1 MMEQLKHTW
10 FITMLNLKRF
20 VNDKTALFFFI
31 VFPFIFVLIFN
42 FMLKG
47 VGSEDER
54 LKLHLSTMEAPGG
67 LSYQIIGAMETKDP
81 EQLAPGAPQIVW
93 DQDYVAARQ
102 QVADKK
108 LSGFL
113 LFPADFTQAVMMG
126 YGTKLEVVVN
136 PANTTIQAAL
146 NSLAANIASQVGTEQ
161 LALNTAISLSVE
173 QSLTTGNMTDLGE
186 EIGGIVGSTGTS
198 MGPSLISFQTEKV
211 GDVEAENPA
220 NYVIPGYLVMFTFFA
235 AAQTASVIVLERQN
249 NTLERLLSSS
259 AKRQSILAGMFL
271 GTIARG
277 LIQIIIFWTVGAL
290 VFKIDL
296 GASPLAVI
304 LLSVLM
310 VLVSAAFSIMLATL
324 VKTEKAAGSLGV
336 LIALVL
342 APLGGCWW
350 PLFIEPRWM
359 QSIAKLI
366 PHGWANEGFNTL
378 MVFGGQ
384 FNAVIPNLIALAA
397 FAIVFGIIAVM
408 RFRTDAV

>member
-1 MMEQLKHTW
+1 MEQLKHTW

-20 VNDKTALFFFI
+20 VNDRTALFFFI

-42 FMLKG
+42 FLLKG
-47 VGSEDER
+47 MGGEDER
-54 LKLHLSTMEAPGG
+54 LQLHLATMEAPGG

-81 EQLAPGAPQIVW
+81 AQLAPGAPQIIW
-93 DQDYVAARQ
+93 DQDYAAARQ

-161 LALNTAISLSVE
+161 LALNTGISLLVE
-173 QSLTTGNMTDLGE
+173 QAIRTGNTAGLGE
-186 EIGGIVGSTGTS
+186 EIGSIVGSTGTS

-259 AKRQSILAGMFL
+259 AKRQSVLAGMFL

-277 LIQIIIFWTVGAL
+277 LIQIVIFWVVGAL

-310 VLVSAAFSIMLATL
+310 VLVSSAFSIMLATL
-324 VKTEKAAGSLGV
+324 VKTEKAASALGV
-336 LIALVL
+336 LVALVL

-359 QSIAKLI
+359 QSVAKLI

-378 MVFGGQ
+378 MVFGGE

-397 FAIVFGIIAVM
+397 FAVIFGIIAVM

>member
-1 MMEQLKHTW
+1 MEQLKHTW
-10 FITMLNLKRF
+10 YITLLNLKRF

-31 VFPFIFVLIFN
+31 VFPFIFVLLFN
-42 FMLKG
+42 FMLQG
-47 VGSEDER
+47 IGGEDER
-54 LKLHLSTMEAPGG
+54 LKLHLATMEASGG
-67 LSYQIIGAMETKDP
+67 LSYQIIGAMETKDVA
-81 EQLAPGAPQIVW
+81 QLAPGVPEIIW
-93 DQDYVAARQ
+93 DQDYEAARQ

-126 YGTKLEVVVN
+126 YGTDLEVVVN
-136 PANTTIQAAL
+136 PANTTIRAAL
-146 NSLAANIASQVGTEQ
+146 NSLASNIASRVGTEQ
-161 LALNTAISLSVE
+161 LALNTAISLLVE
-173 QSLTTGNMTDLGE
+173 QAVTSGNTANLGND
-186 EIGGIVGSTGTS
+186 ISSIIGSTGTA
-198 MGPSLISFQTEKV
+198 MGPSLITFQTEKV

-249 NTLERLLSSS
+249 NTLERLLASS

-277 LIQIIIFWTVGAL
+277 LIQIIIFWVIGAL

-296 GASPLAVI
+296 GAAPLAVI

-324 VKTEKAAGSLGV
+324 VKTEKAAGALGV
-336 LIALVL
+336 LVALVL

-350 PLFIEPRWM
+350 PLFIVPRWM
-359 QSIAKLI
+359 QSVAKLI

-378 MVFGGQ
+378 MVFGGE

-397 FAIVFGIIAVM
+397 FAVIFGIIAVM